1 MSERAFEASTTG
13 EKNSQVFYD
22 LARASS
28 GVENRREAARV
39 YEAAKSTPGL
49 TESGIA
55 PDVLAGLLPD
65 EEIIELP
72 RVRQVSGSLGYRFV
86 KRAFDLCS
94 CSVTLVIMAIP
105 MAIIAIKI
113 KGESEGPII
122 YAQRRV
128 GLNGRVFNLYKFR
141 SMYQNAEVRGAQWAK
156 DEDPRVTPFGK
167 FLRNKRMAPVIIGTP
182 GDGEPTKSL
191 SHPVNSSL
199 DLHKCERRPEPFL
212 VAQTHYTSSVF
223 LSFAVFEGLGAA
235 RDRSLCACGATP
247 FIDFRAVA

>member
-13 EKNSQVFYD
+13 EKKSQVFYD

-94 CSVTLVIMAIP
+94 CSVALVLMAIP

-122 YAQRRV
+122 CV
-128 GLNGRVFNLYKFR
+128 
-141 SMYQNAEVRGAQWAK
+141 
-156 DEDPRVTPFGK
+156 
-167 FLRNKRMAPVIIGTP
+167 
-182 GDGEPTKSL
+182 
-191 SHPVNSSL
+191 
-199 DLHKCERRPEPFL
+199 
-212 VAQTHYTSSVF
+212 
-223 LSFAVFEGLGAA
+223 
-235 RDRSLCACGATP
+235 
-247 FIDFRAVA
+247 